1 MVAIRKYLHT
11 TQKYINFS
19 KLQYNY
25 IEKFDIVIRF
35 IFVFCCM
42 MIMGNIIIIV
52 QEKIVYYLSI
62 YECKKQELDKNK
74 IFPNYALKIINNQ

>member
-1 MVAIRKYLHT
+1 
-11 TQKYINFS
+11 
-19 KLQYNY
+19 
-25 IEKFDIVIRF
+25 
-35 IFVFCCM
+35 M

-74 IFPNYALKIINNQ
+74 IFPNYALKIINNQWQKIYIKLLQWHLQVTLMAIESSYSIIFQATYCK